1 VLSLTQFHRSFLT
14 SNESGFAVVSRNAGG
29 VIG

>member
-1 VLSLTQFHRSFLT
+1 LSLTQFHRDFPTTNDVSV
-14 SNESGFAVVSRNAGG
+14 AVVSRNAGG